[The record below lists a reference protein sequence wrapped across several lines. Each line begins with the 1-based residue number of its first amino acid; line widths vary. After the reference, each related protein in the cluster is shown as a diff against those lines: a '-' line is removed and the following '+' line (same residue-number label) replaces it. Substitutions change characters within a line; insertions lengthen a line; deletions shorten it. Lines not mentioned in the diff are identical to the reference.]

1 MEKKSIDVLR
11 DELIQIENRNRV
23 PRRDADFCLT
33 LAMRACREAV
43 EEDRAGR
50 LVTATEAL
58 KLSTEKAASEQ
69 AGRALAEAEIADWLE
84 EQADK
89 FHATALANSFNMAR
103 GDAYRAAAGAV
114 RQGRARREGAAL
126 AAAGVAPGPEGGA

>member
-11 DELIQIENRNRV
+11 DELIQIENRNGV

-50 LVTATEAL
+50 LVTAAEAL

-69 AGRALAEAEIADWLE
+69 VGRLQAEAEIADWLE
-84 EQADK
+84 GQ
-89 FHATALANSFNMAR
+89 ATAEEEAGSRAIAEGRIMTPLPLYAR
-103 GDAYRAAAGAV
+103 ALRQAAEAV
-114 RQGRARREGAAL
+114 RQGRARRKEA
-126 AAAGVAPGPEGGA
+126 